1 MKNENSTCPIC
12 GNPTSIWYGNARKDK
27 LCREHAQQ
35 MKEGIIEQCPN
46 CGKWHTTG
54 KPCECKSKAIRYSEN
69 VSNSELTCIIC
80 GEPSNGKHFC
90 RSCYAKY
97 KDRSVDIRITHCTET
112 EILDEYGNLIYT
124 CDDGRKVRSRAEAII
139 CSWLYNNKIRIK
151 YEEPVYYRDEESWET
166 KTLHPD
172 FFLPDYELYIE
183 YNELSNPK
191 YLKSKEYTQK
201 IYDKLGLKVLI
212 MTDKDLQDVA
222 ACLKPRRV
230 VR

>member
-1 MKNENSTCPIC
+1 MKNENLICPIC
-12 GNPTSIWYGNARKDK
+12 GKPTSVWYGNARKDK

-35 MKEGIIEQCPN
+35 LKEGVIEQCPD
-46 CGKWHTTG
+46 CGQWHETS
-54 KPCECKSKAIRYSEN
+54 KPCKCKSTVSKHSEN
-69 VSNSELTCIIC
+69 TNTSELTCIIC

-151 YEEPVYYRDEESWET
+151 YEEPVYYRDEESGKT

-172 FFLPDYELYIE
+172 FYLPDYELYIE

-222 ACLKPRRV
+222 ACLKPRLL

>member
-69 VSNSELTCIIC
+69 VNNSELTCIIC

-97 KDRSVDIRITHCTET
+97 KDRSVDKVTE
-112 EILDEYGNLIYT
+112 
-124 CDDGRKVRSRAEAII
+124 KVSSI
-139 CSWLYNNKIRIK
+139 
-151 YEEPVYYRDEESWET
+151 V
-166 KTLHPD
+166 
-172 FFLPDYELYIE
+172 
-183 YNELSNPK
+183 
-191 YLKSKEYTQK
+191 KS
-201 IYDKLGLKVLI
+201 V
-212 MTDKDLQDVA
+212 
-222 ACLKPRRV
+222 
-230 VR
+230 

>member
-69 VSNSELTCIIC
+69 VNNSELTCIIC

-112 EILDEYGNLIYT
+112 EILDEYGNLI
-124 CDDGRKVRSRAEAII
+124 
-139 CSWLYNNKIRIK
+139 
-151 YEEPVYYRDEESWET
+151 
-166 KTLHPD
+166 
-172 FFLPDYELYIE
+172 
-183 YNELSNPK
+183 
-191 YLKSKEYTQK
+191 
-201 IYDKLGLKVLI
+201 
-212 MTDKDLQDVA
+212 
-222 ACLKPRRV
+222 
-230 VR
+230 